1 MECESEGVSE
11 FSEPT
16 AFSSAGLIHWM
27 YGRCERRLNK
37 AVIATDPY
45 KGCQYRARQ
54 GLLSDMLA
62 FLETATD
69 EENERMEYMLHEISD
84 LSSDEDSPTMST
96 CGRQRNLANG
106 TSSRLASAF
115 VYGATANQLCGCDS
129 GAPADQMTTGISF
142 TTMVLTLWTFC
153 LGAYTC

>member
-45 KGCQYRARQ
+45 KVCQYRARQ

-62 FLETATD
+62 FLETEAD
-69 EENERMEYMLHEISD
+69 EENERMEYMLREISD
-84 LSSDEDSPTMST
+84 LSSDEDSPTIHT
-96 CGRQRNLANG
+96 GGHQRNLEDWLQL
-106 TSSRLASAF
+106 SS
-115 VYGATANQLCGCDS
+115 
-129 GAPADQMTTGISF
+129 
-142 TTMVLTLWTFC
+142 MVLLPISCVDATEEHLRIR
-153 LGAYTC
+153 